1 MKLNFCVTQN
11 IMFLICSWRTKACTR
26 VKAWPV
32 RSKVARGLV
41 SMFSLK

>member
-11 IMFLICSWRTKACTR
+11 IMFLVCSWRTKEYTR

-32 RSKVARGLV
+32 RSKILRGLV
-41 SMFSLK
+41 YMFSLK